1 VPLPEA
7 KTAILIIYKG
17 GKFYYANIRK
27 HMIFPVIIFRSGCKG
42 LEIPKIRGAVFK
54 QLNISLLIL

>member
-17 GKFYYANIRK
+17 DIFYYAKVRK
-27 HMIFPVIIFRSGCKG
+27 HMIFSVIIFRPGCKG
-42 LEIPKIRGAVFK
+42 LEISNARGAVFK
-54 QLNISLLIL
+54 QLKISPLIL